1 MKKLALF
8 IIVALLI
15 SATGD
20 VYAGSSEK
28 KGPPRAILQGPAKI
42 YDNRGQ
48 LQQTIKRDSSGNE
61 KIYDSRGQLQQ
72 TIKRD
77 SSGNEKVYDNRGQL
91 QESIKLR

>member
-15 SATGD
+15 SATGN

-28 KGPPRAILQGPAKI
+28 RGHQRGIPQGPVTI

-48 LQQTIKRDSSGNE
+48 LQQTIR
-61 KIYDSRGQLQQ
+61 
-72 TIKRD
+72 RD
-77 SSGNEKVYDNRGQL
+77 SSGNEKVYDNRGKL